1 MSKKIYIGENDLI
14 KIKRFMTGRKTGHK
28 PFIAENEPPYEK
40 DEFEIGGE
48 GGNNDYFHI
57 NESAHADLDIID
69 SISYS
74 VDEKYYFD
82 EEEYKHWY
90 DNYDSEDE
98 YLKSCERYDGEVYD
112 TDGNHIDFFSGDRDE
127 IEYYFRDN
135 LYIAEKIFNK
145 EGRYSQGEYWITD
158 IQDEFVN
165 EVDININDVD
175 SVNKAAKRLSNPN
188 GPSLYI
194 LTDGSIISF
203 HDHAQIQSVCD
214 EMTISKFLE
223 LGNIRC
229 GGGNVVSIEL
239 IKKPTFEQQQILLN
253 MLSYADE
260 AIVDFAVPN
269 KNNNMYP
276 ETIYSVSYV
285 RPNNKRVVNDIMN
298 YFWEG
303 IKPQGSGFY
312 EAKEGKQ
319 VINEYNAD
327 LRLPFEEPEYANKF
341 YIEQYKDWLEDY
353 GKYGSLPSGTLEFW
367 DEIKQAVVEIK
378 AKQLH
383 GRFDG
388 SIPEDKNADEIFYD
402 LQTRLIGPYIKFTN
416 DGKVY
421 VERAISINKRPRGY
435 DNSQRTDFYKQL
447 WKDYNDNVGG
457 CWSYCKDGAQAYCGD
472 DYGYSIILRG
482 YIRTDDIDFIKTVQ
496 LNYHYP
502 GEHEIRVKP
511 FAKVE
516 LFNFSYG
523 NDTINFNKRLIVSS
537 TYSGNNSKFIGNVGK
552 IDDGFGG
559 ITYINRQNKVLNG
572 EEEYNNELNK
582 YVDDCLAKGYELSDI
597 FDYCGDFKNGF
608 ASVKLDEKW
617 TFIRED
623 GKRINNEWYDFCS
636 NFANGFARVRLGK
649 KWTFISEDGKRINNE
664 WYDFCGSFINS
675 FARVNLGEK
684 WTFIR
689 EDGAYLNNEWYDY
702 CDSFKNGFAVVLM
715 GNKETFIRED
725 GKRLNNEWYD
735 YCNNFKNGFAKV
747 KIDNKWYNIDTSGRR
762 FTAESVNKNS
772 KKLIMNENQLIA
784 LKENI
789 ETEVESNEVNL
800 SSFKKN
806 DSLAKR
812 IWDGMDLNPRVR
824 LKLLDIADDFWDFT
838 DINWVKPKG
847 IHLTGSICNFNW
859 SDESDIDLHLVVDFS
874 EVDDRKDFVQEYFN
888 SKKNEWNEEHSN
900 LKIFGYP
907 VELYVEDV
915 NAETVSSGIYDLEEN
930 KWISEPSKDEIE
942 EIGLDKYE
950 IKSLAAKL
958 MTKIDDLY
966 DEFSATDDDAKLRSI
981 GERADKL
988 LSSIKQMRKDG
999 LSRGGESDPFNV
1011 VYKVLRRADYLE
1023 NLFNL
1028 KSELY
1033 DKLNSIDIEESV
1045 IKYYYNKICPL
1056 NEEIVADGSAEHN
1069 PFKKRWKYEREA
1081 LKSYLCNNGEIMTS
1095 KENGKQYKVIFD
1107 TMLSQRLGLNYCIC
1121 IQWNPITMEPGNIIY
1136 VRAYDKF
1143 TKKIFTPQFD
1153 ARGYDNVQGTSD
1165 DLNVY

>member
-28 PFIAENEPPYEK
+28 PFIAENEPPYEE

-165 EVDININDVD
+165 EMDVNINDVD
-175 SVNKAAKRLSNPN
+175 SVNKAAKRLSKPN
-188 GPSLYI
+188 GASQFI
-194 LTDGSIISF
+194 LTDGSIIAF
-203 HDHAQIQSVCD
+203 HDHAQIQSVCYG
-214 EMTISKFLE
+214 MTISKFLE

-229 GGGNVVSIEL
+229 GGGNVVTIEL
-239 IKKPTFEQQQILLN
+239 IKQPTYEQQSTLKNLLA
-253 MLSYADE
+253 YADE
-260 AIVDFAVPN
+260 AIVDFAEPN
-269 KNNNMYP
+269 KNDNMYP
-276 ETIYSVSYV
+276 EMVHSVTYKDPDN
-285 RPNNKRVVNDIMN
+285 RRVVNDIMN

-303 IKPQGSGFY
+303 IKP
-312 EAKEGKQ
+312 
-319 VINEYNAD
+319 
-327 LRLPFEEPEYANKF
+327 
-341 YIEQYKDWLEDY
+341 
-353 GKYGSLPSGTLEFW
+353 
-367 DEIKQAVVEIK
+367 
-378 AKQLH
+378 
-383 GRFDG
+383 
-388 SIPEDKNADEIFYD
+388 
-402 LQTRLIGPYIKFTN
+402 
-416 DGKVY
+416 
-421 VERAISINKRPRGY
+421 
-435 DNSQRTDFYKQL
+435 
-447 WKDYNDNVGG
+447 
-457 CWSYCKDGAQAYCGD
+457 
-472 DYGYSIILRG
+472 
-482 YIRTDDIDFIKTVQ
+482 
-496 LNYHYP
+496 
-502 GEHEIRVKP
+502 
-511 FAKVE
+511 
-516 LFNFSYG
+516 
-523 NDTINFNKRLIVSS
+523 
-537 TYSGNNSKFIGNVGK
+537 
-552 IDDGFGG
+552 
-559 ITYINRQNKVLNG
+559 
-572 EEEYNNELNK
+572 
-582 YVDDCLAKGYELSDI
+582 
-597 FDYCGDFKNGF
+597 
-608 ASVKLDEKW
+608 
-617 TFIRED
+617 
-623 GKRINNEWYDFCS
+623 
-636 NFANGFARVRLGK
+636 
-649 KWTFISEDGKRINNE
+649 ISEDKLVSKGKKVYIDENK
-664 WYDFCGSFINS
+664 
-675 FARVNLGEK
+675 L
-684 WTFIR
+684 
-689 EDGAYLNNEWYDY
+689 
-702 CDSFKNGFAVVLM
+702 AV
-715 GNKETFIRED
+715 I
-725 GKRLNNEWYD
+725 
-735 YCNNFKNGFAKV
+735 
-747 KIDNKWYNIDTSGRR
+747 
-762 FTAESVNKNS
+762 
-772 KKLIMNENQLIA
+772 
-784 LKENI
+784 KENI
-789 ETEVESNEVNL
+789 ESEVESNEVKL
-800 SSFKKN
+800 DSFKKN

-958 MTKIDDLY
+958 MTKIDGLY

-1033 DKLNSIDIEESV
+1033 DKLNSIDIEENV
-1045 IKYYYNKICPL
+1045 IKYYYNKIYPL

-1143 TKKIFTPQFD
+1143 TKRIFTPQFD

-1165 DLNVY
+1165 DVKL